1 MKIAGKISIIA
12 VIATLSGIAA
22 GTASAQQHPEM
33 TPLPRAEALKLA
45 GARFDAADTNGDGR
59 VSAEEARA
67 ARSEARPGKG
77 DGRGHGPRQGPGQDL
92 GQGPGQNRGQEQRP
106 AAEERAEFKPL
117 SRVETLSQEA
127 ARFDAADKNGDGV
140 LSVEEMRASQP
151 PRR

>member
-22 GTASAQQHPEM
+22 GAASAQQHPEM
-33 TPLPRAEALKLA
+33 KPLPRAEALKLA

-77 DGRGHGPRQGPGQDL
+77 EGRGHGPRQGPS
-92 GQGPGQNRGQEQRP
+92 QGLGQNRGQEQRP

-117 SRVETLSQEA
+117 SRAETLSQEA